1 MKSLDRTHI
10 LTRVIEAKGKRLQ
23 ISRMRVPE
31 AIVKRMA
38 ETAKPVPSFREALE
52 KPLRVRLIAEVKK
65 ASPSKGVLKEGLN
78 PAQLAESYTT
88 AGACAISVVTEEDFF
103 QGELG
108 WIEKIRSASTLPVLR
123 KDFVW
128 QPFQVYETR
137 AAGASAILFIVAM
150 LQPGE
155 LKELVALAQQLKLDA
170 LVEVHDEAELGE
182 ALEAGATIIG
192 VNNRDL
198 KTFDFTLQTSL
209 RLARLIPD
217 DRLFVVESGIHTR
230 KDIDLLLDAGADAFL
245 IGEYFLTAPDP
256 AVAIRGLL

>member
-1 MKSLDRTHI
+1 MKQLDRTHI
-10 LTRVIEAKGKRLQ
+10 LTRVIEAKVKRLEV
-23 ISRMRVPE
+23 SRMRVPE
-31 AIVKRMA
+31 PIVKRMA

-52 KPLRVRLIAEVKK
+52 KPQRVRIIAEVKK
-65 ASPSKGVLKEGLN
+65 ASPSKGVLKQGLD
-78 PAQLAESYTT
+78 PAQLAASYTA

-103 QGELG
+103 QGDLG
-108 WIEKIRSASTLPVLR
+108 WIAKIRSASALPVLR

-137 AAGASAILFIVAM
+137 AAGASAILLIVAM

-155 LKELVALAQQLKLDA
+155 LKELVALAQQLKLDP

-182 ALEAGATIIG
+182 ALEAGAPIIG

-198 KTFDFTLQTSL
+198 KTFDVTLQTSL

>member
-1 MKSLDRTHI
+1 LKSLDRTHI

-155 LKELVALAQQLKLDA
+155 LKELVALAQRLNLDS

-198 KTFDFTLQTSL
+198 KTFDVTLQTSL
-209 RLARLIPD
+209 RLAKLIPD
-217 DRLFVVESGIHTR
+217 DRLFIVESGIHTK
-230 KDIDLLLDAGADAFL
+230 KDVDLLLNAGADAFL

-256 AVAIRGLL
+256 AAAIRGLL